1 MKGFSILSCV
11 AVVLFSFPAYAAD
24 EPTYDRVLKTGE
36 LRCGYI
42 NWNPYYIADPNNP
55 EKRSGVN
62 VEITQAVGKIL
73 GLKIIWAEETG
84 WGTFAEGLRAGR
96 FDALCTS
103 VWPDAA
109 KIKNLSLSDPMF
121 YDTLY
126 PYVRADEARFKDKDS
141 LDKPEVKVAAI
152 EGGPS
157 YEIAQNAFPHA
168 TLVGIAPNVPTAD
181 FFLTVATK
189 KADVL
194 ITSPSEFQAFADN
207 NPGKLKRLEKS
218 KPVRVMP
225 MLMSFGPDNDALRNR
240 VNFAL
245 QMMIDN
251 GDMDRIVQKY
261 SKDYVLR
268 TPAHDLK

>member
-1 MKGFSILSCV
+1 MKGFAILAWV
-11 AVVLFSFPAYAAD
+11 AAVLVSSAAYAAD
-24 EPTYDRVLKTGE
+24 KSAYDRVLKSGE

-42 NWNPYYIADPNNP
+42 DWNPYYIADPNNP

-62 VEITQAVGKIL
+62 VEITEAIGKIL

-109 KIKNLSLSDPMF
+109 KIKNLSLSDAMF

-126 PYVRADEARFKDKDS
+126 PYVRAAETRFKGTDD
-141 LDKPEVKVAAI
+141 LDKPDVKVAAI
-152 EGGPS
+152 DGGPS

-168 TLVGIAPNVPTAD
+168 TLVGIAPNVPTAE
-181 FFLTVATK
+181 FFFSVTTK

-194 ITSPSEFQAFADN
+194 ITSPSEFQAFANN

-218 KPVRVMP
+218 KPVRMMP
-225 MLMSFGPDNDALRNR
+225 MLMSFGPDNDALRDR

-261 SKDYVLR
+261 SKDYVPR
-268 TPAHDLK
+268 SSAHNLK